1 MITNPR
7 PKRIRQVSYL
17 SAEELQQKTLTL
29 INRHLDQLL
38 EEPKVAQ
45 GSALTIQNY
54 AKTLVIL
61 ATDQRNAAKG
71 FNPSA
76 LTIEELE
83 QLEKE
88 LIHASSNETSR
99 SE

>member
-1 MITNPR
+1 M
-7 PKRIRQVSYL
+7 SYL
-17 SAEELQQKTLTL
+17 NAEELQQKALIL

-38 EEPKVAQ
+38 KEPTVAQ

-71 FNPSA
+71 FNPGA
-76 LTIEELE
+76 LTTEQLE

-88 LIHASSNETSR
+88 LTNARSNEISGP
-99 SE
+99 E

>member
-1 MITNPR
+1 M
-7 PKRIRQVSYL
+7 SYL
-17 SAEELQQKTLTL
+17 NAEELQQKALTL
-29 INRHLDQLL
+29 ISRHLDQFLR
-38 EEPKVAQ
+38 EPTVSQ

-71 FNPSA
+71 FNPGA
-76 LTIEELE
+76 LTTEQLE

-88 LIHASSNETSR
+88 LTNASNNETSGP
-99 SE
+99 E

>member
-1 MITNPR
+1 M
-7 PKRIRQVSYL
+7 SHL
-17 SAEELQQKTLTL
+17 SAEDLQQKALTL

-38 EEPKVAQ
+38 REPTVAQ

-71 FNPSA
+71 FNPSS
-76 LTIEELE
+76 LTTEELE

-88 LIHASSNETSR
+88 LVNASSNETGGPK
-99 SE
+99 

>member
-1 MITNPR
+1 
-7 PKRIRQVSYL
+7 VLHL
-17 SAEELQQKTLTL
+17 SAEDLQQKALTL
-29 INRHLDQLL
+29 INRHLDQFLK
-38 EEPKVAQ
+38 EPTVSQ

-76 LTIEELE
+76 FTIEELE
-83 QLEKE
+83 KMEKE
-88 LIHASSNETSR
+88 LTHASSNETSGP
-99 SE
+99 E

>member
-1 MITNPR
+1 M
-7 PKRIRQVSYL
+7 SYL
-17 SAEELQQKTLTL
+17 NAEELQQKALAL
-29 INRHLDQLL
+29 ISRHLDQLL
-38 EEPKVAQ
+38 KEPTVSQ

-71 FNPSA
+71 FNPGA
-76 LTIEELE
+76 LTTEQLE

-88 LIHASSNETSR
+88 LTNASNNETSR

>member
-1 MITNPR
+1 MSHLN
-7 PKRIRQVSYL
+7 
-17 SAEELQQKTLTL
+17 AEDLQQKALTL

-38 EEPKVAQ
+38 KEPTVAQ

-83 QLEKE
+83 RLERE
-88 LIHASSNETSR
+88 LTHASSNETSG
-99 SE
+99 SK

>member
-1 MITNPR
+1 M
-7 PKRIRQVSYL
+7 SYL
-17 SAEELQQKTLTL
+17 NAEELQQKALTL

-38 EEPKVAQ
+38 KESTVAQ

-71 FNPSA
+71 FNPGA
-76 LTIEELE
+76 LTTEQLE

-88 LIHASSNETSR
+88 LTNARSNEISGP
-99 SE
+99 E